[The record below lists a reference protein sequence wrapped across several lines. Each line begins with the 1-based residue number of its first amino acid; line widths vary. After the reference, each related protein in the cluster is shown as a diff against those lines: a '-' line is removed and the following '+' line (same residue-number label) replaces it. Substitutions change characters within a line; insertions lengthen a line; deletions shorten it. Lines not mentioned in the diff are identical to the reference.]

1 MALTVRSIVN
11 TDIISIKGKGYL
23 MKLSIQQ
30 ELPDMALSQ
39 MTANGPKTTSVAEL
53 TAGKKVILVCMPG
66 AFTQTCTNHHLP
78 SLIRNSTT
86 LFDKGIDKIICIV
99 VNDIHVAKAW
109 GEMTGAAKAGIKIVC
124 DLESKFALA
133 TGLSFSA
140 PPVGFFHRLQ
150 RVLILVDD
158 TVIKHI
164 QFEENR
170 SECNLTSGEALVSL
184 VDKIYDF

>member
-1 MALTVRSIVN
+1 MITKIGDKFPKGTLSFYDSGTLKTIKTDVLFKNKRIVLF
-11 TDIISIKGKGYL
+11 G
-23 MKLSIQQ
+23 
-30 ELPDMALSQ
+30 
-39 MTANGPKTTSVAEL
+39 
-53 TAGKKVILVCMPG
+53 MPG

-124 DLESKFALA
+124 DLESKFAIA

-150 RVLILVDD
+150 RALILVDD